1 MKLEK
6 LSPYLLYH
14 FKSESELVK
23 AIEELSLK
31 FTQNRERITDYIA
44 DPRLT
49 SAYVAFYLT
58 TNLPKFEA
66 VLKWMP
72 VEWQKQLKNSTL
84 VDLGAGPGTFSI
96 AFREW
101 VGRPVDILQVESS
114 SVMKEQAR
122 LLWNGLYPGEGLK
135 QSIDSEI
142 KCHESLFLLF
152 GHSANEMGAGA
163 VLKYIRDL
171 NPKHILFIE
180 PGTKEF
186 FPEMLKIRAELI
198 KEGFE
203 ILFPC
208 STSLDCGL
216 KNSQTDWCHQFV
228 HVRHSDEVERIT
240 QLARRDR
247 RLLPLT
253 VQAFSRTK
261 FSNQKARIIRVFPE
275 TKFSYE
281 WDVCEDNVIKHYQVM
296 KRGLSKECLNSLSTA
311 LAGASIEAEYD
322 KVIEKSIRVRVKFL
336 NNQPL
341 KP

>member
-1 MKLEK
+1 MQFAKIT
-6 LSPYLLYH
+6 PLLLH
-14 FKSESELVK
+14 KFNSESELLK
-23 AIEELSLK
+23 AIEELSFK
-31 FTQNRERITDYIA
+31 FTQNRERISDYLS

-58 TNLPKFEA
+58 TNMPKFEA

-72 VEWQKQLKNSTL
+72 ELWIEELKNSTF

-101 VGRPVDILQVESS
+101 VGRPVDVIQIESS
-114 SVMKEQAR
+114 PLMKEQAR
-122 LLWNGLYPGEGLK
+122 LLWKGLYPGEDLK
-135 QSIDSEI
+135 QTLESDI
-142 KCHESLFLLF
+142 KNKENLFLLF
-152 GHSANEMGAGA
+152 GHSANEMGAEA
-163 VLKYIRDL
+163 ALKYIRQL

-186 FPEMLKIRAELI
+186 FPEMLKIRSELI
-198 KEGFE
+198 KDGFE

-228 HVRHSDEVERIT
+228 HVRHSEEVERIT
-240 QLARRDR
+240 QMARRDR

-253 VQAFSRTK
+253 VQAFSRQTFTK
-261 FSNQKARIIRVFPE
+261 HKARIIRVFPE
-275 TKFSYE
+275 TKFSFE

-296 KRGLSKECLNSLSTA
+296 KRGLSKESLNNLSSA
-311 LAGASIEAEYD
+311 LAGVSIEAEYE
-322 KVIEKSIRVRVKFL
+322 KMIENSVRVRVKFL
-336 NNQPL
+336 NNHPL
-341 KP
+341 